1 MHCNIP
7 GLYSRD
13 TSSTPSPMY
22 DNQNCLQTLSNVP
35 WRPNNPSLRSTVV
48 DNKKKEGQKLRREGR
63 EGVMDDLVVLNLGG
77 SDESD
82 SSEVLASVSGGRVSL
97 LL

>member
-1 MHCNIP
+1 
-7 GLYSRD
+7 
-13 TSSTPSPMY
+13 
-22 DNQNCLQTLSNVP
+22 
-35 WRPNNPSLRSTVV
+35 
-48 DNKKKEGQKLRREGR
+48 
-63 EGVMDDLVVLNLGG
+63 MDDLVVLNLGG